1 MTSQNRTNL
10 VGGII
15 LLLVGIFLLAVQIF
29 PNLGIAINIEF
40 SWPLI
45 VIGVGVLLFI
55 FGLLVNAP
63 DMAVPACIVGG
74 IGGLLYYQNTTGDW
88 ASWAYVWTLIPGF
101 VGVGVMLAGLFKG
114 EFRQALRD
122 GGTLIIISLIM
133 FAIFASFLGGKSFL
147 GDYWPLLLI
156 LLGGWLLLRGL
167 VFRKK

>member
-15 LLLVGIFLLAVQIF
+15 LLLVGLFLLAVQIF
-29 PNLGIAINIEF
+29 PSLGIAINIQF

-45 VIGVGVLLFI
+45 VIGVGILLFI

-74 IGGLLYYQNTTGDW
+74 IGGLLYYQNATGDW

-101 VGVGVMLAGLFKG
+101 VGVGVIVAGLIKG
-114 EFRQALRD
+114 ELRQGLRD

-133 FAIFASFLGGKSFL
+133 FAIFASFLGGMSFL

-156 LLGGWLLLRGL
+156 LLGGWLLIRGL
-167 VFRKK
+167 LLRNK